1 VAEKIIRKYGA
12 ELLKKKN
19 VVGFE
24 HRLQKRIRKGKEVDE
39 LCFVVYV
46 TRKVSELRLAPKD
59 IIPRYL
65 DDIPVDVVEIGE
77 LKALPRKKAV
87 DKRKTF
93 RPLVAGI
100 SIGHRDITAGTLGW
114 FVEDTATGETLL
126 ASNAHVFTPDPSKP
140 SGSFA
145 SREIFQPGSYDKGN
159 EIVAFYRWHE
169 RIEPMNDCKLA
180 RWVVD
185 GLNWISKVFGRKSRF
200 ELLQPTNHIDFAV
213 AEPCVDFET
222 RFVDT
227 KELPDPFVGFG
238 FAGST
243 ITGVVCK
250 IQHIVTKG
258 YRPIAVEVC
267 DHLERNDIVRKTGR
281 TSCKTDAKVIGTSAT
296 VRISYG
302 SFEAL
307 FSDVILTSKFLE
319 PGDSGSAVWRVIR

>member
-1 VAEKIIRKYGA
+1 LAEKIIRKYGA

-24 HRLQKRIRKGKEVDE
+24 HQLQKRIRKGKEVDE

-46 TRKVSELRLAPKD
+46 TRKVSELKLAPKD

-114 FVEDTATGETLL
+114 FVEDAVTGETLL

-140 SGSFA
+140 AGSF
-145 SREIFQPGSYDKGN
+145 SREIYQPGPSDGGH
-159 EIVAFYRWHE
+159 EMVALYRWHE
-169 RIEPMNDCKLA
+169 RIEPLNNCKLA
-180 RWVVD
+180 RWIVD
-185 GLNWISKVFGRKSRF
+185 GLNWISKVFGRKTRF
-200 ELLQPTNHIDFAV
+200 ELLQPINNIDFAV
-213 AEPCVDFET
+213 ADPYADFEVK
-222 RFVDT
+222 FVDT
-227 KELPDPFVGFG
+227 NELPDPFVGFG
-238 FAGST
+238 FAGSE
-243 ITGVVCK
+243 ITSVICK

-267 DHLERNDIVRKTGR
+267 DNLERNDKLRKTGR

-296 VRISYG
+296 VRVSYG

-307 FSDVILTSKFLE
+307 FTDVILTSKLLE
-319 PGDSGSAVWRVIR
+319 PGDSGSAVWKVVR